1 MQQRINTL
9 THQYTAGTLYVLAT
23 PIGNLGDL
31 SLRALA
37 GLQRADIVLAEDTR
51 VTGQL
56 LAHYNLS
63 KKMVSVREHNER
75 EMAERVIEWLQA
87 GQIVVQVSDAG
98 TPCIADPGARLA
110 DSVWRAG
117 LKVSPIPG
125 ACAMAAALSC
135 SGLETGEYF
144 FAGFLPPKSTARQKQ
159 LAAYESATY
168 AVVCYEAPHR
178 ILETVSDMV
187 SVLGATRLIVF
198 AREITKNFET
208 IVRLPAADLLA
219 FIRADSNQQRGE
231 CVLIIAPMP
240 REASTETHP
249 LAQTLLTQLVPILP
263 TKQVAQILF
272 NTLGGNK
279 NTWYE
284 LALTFKQSL
293 NASDDA

>member
-1 MQQRINTL
+1 MQQRIATL

-37 GLQRADIVLAEDTR
+37 GLQCADIILAEDTR

-63 KKMVSVREHNER
+63 KKMVSLREHNER

-98 TPCIADPGARLA
+98 TPSIADPGARLA
-110 DSVWRAG
+110 DSIWRSG

-125 ACAMAAALSC
+125 PCAMTAVLSS
-135 SGLETGEYF
+135 SGLDTSEYL
-144 FAGFLPPKSTARQKQ
+144 FAGFLSPKSTARQKQ
-159 LAAYESATY
+159 LVTYESVSY

-178 ILETVSDMV
+178 ILETVSDIV

-231 CVLIIAPMP
+231 CVLVIAPMP
-240 REASTETHP
+240 REASAEIHP
-249 LAQTLLTQLVPILP
+249 LAQTLLMQLVPVLP

-272 NTLGGNK
+272 NALGGNK

-284 LALTFKQSL
+284 LALALKQSL
-293 NASDDA
+293 NDSNAN